1 MTVYKNDGKRF
12 KRDFDYLIKTA
23 RENNVFSERYSY
35 IAKRLLMS
43 KKIKLSKEE
52 KFLIC
57 RSCNRLLIP
66 GVNCRVRLK
75 QGFLT
80 YKCLNCG
87 SVRKV
92 KYDKRIRRKSNRI
105 SE

>member
-1 MTVYKNDGKRF
+1 MAISKHDEKRF
-12 KRDFDYLIKTA
+12 RRDFYSLINMAK
-23 RENNVFSERYSY
+23 ENKELSDRYIY
-35 IAKRLLMS
+35 IAHRILTS

-57 RSCNRLLIP
+57 RRCNKLLVP
-66 GVNCRVRLK
+66 GFNCTVRLK

-87 SVRKV
+87 NVRKV
-92 KYDKRIRRKSNRI
+92 KYDKRIRRKSDKV

>member
-1 MTVYKNDGKRF
+1 MAVHIKDEKRF
-12 KRDFDYLIKTA
+12 KRDFDYLMREA
-23 RENNVFSERYSY
+23 RKNKALSDRYAY
-35 IAKRLLMS
+35 IAKRMLTS
-43 KKIKLSKEE
+43 KKIKLPKEE

-87 SVRKV
+87 NVRKV
-92 KYDKRIRRKSNRI
+92 KYDKRI
-105 SE
+105 

>member
-1 MTVYKNDGKRF
+1 MAIYRNDEKRF
-12 KRDFDYLIKTA
+12 KRDFDYLIKA
-23 RENNVFSERYSY
+23 SRENNNLSERY
-35 IAKRLLMS
+35 IFLAKRILTS
-43 KKIKLSKEE
+43 KKIKLPKEE

-57 RSCNRLLIP
+57 RSCNKLLIP

-87 SVRKV
+87 NVRKV

-105 SE
+105 GE